1 MEANAKLERFLENWL
16 NGGRDTREAFL
27 FEVRDLLEAERAR
40 CVRVAEEVGMYSML
54 PNPSESDIAWKS
66 AASSVAIKIRDLH

>member
-1 MEANAKLERFLENWL
+1 MEANARLERFLENWL

-40 CVRVAEEVGMYSML
+40 CIKVAEEVSRYSMI
-54 PNPSESDIAWKS
+54 PNPSEADLAWKS
-66 AASSVAIKIRDLH
+66 AASSVAIKISELH